1 MQINYSLRR
10 YDFIYGFLS
19 ILCMSIFLFTDDINI
34 TISSTA
40 FLMFI
45 IISIIWGYYNNYIL
59 IIISLLLEN
68 QLGNLIPQN
77 IQLYTIYLQTQDFA
91 YMVLLVLG
99 VFFYVKLF
107 YKKNNKYNIKYSFL
121 MWIPLIFISAINT
134 NINYGQNFVLGLFT
148 QRSILLYSCYFPISL
163 AISCDFIDTNKVRDI
178 IISISKIYTII
189 YILQYCIYLYS
200 GVLFLSIPIQDRVGV
215 RLIYSGC
222 YLLAIAIMLMMDEF
236 VKKKIILSD
245 WIWILLMM
253 FIILLISQLRV
264 LSVSLLLAIGLSL
277 LINSKTRVKSIIKLF
292 PLLLII
298 MFLFRAPIFDFLNYT
313 INDLN
318 MDSPGSSFGTRVL
331 EKEFYDRNLQGNEI
345 LGMGVL
351 NDNNAV
357 NSDITGSSMNYY
369 LNDLGIYELLYNY
382 GYAGILI
389 YFIFILRLMYIGYNE
404 MKGNNSSLIFMFGLF
419 SIISSFTVLIFTVR
433 PVLFLMMLTIGT
445 QTKKA

>member
-1 MQINYSLRR
+1 
-10 YDFIYGFLS
+10 
-19 ILCMSIFLFTDDINI
+19 
-34 TISSTA
+34 
-40 FLMFI
+40 
-45 IISIIWGYYNNYIL
+45 
-59 IIISLLLEN
+59 
-68 QLGNLIPQN
+68 
-77 IQLYTIYLQTQDFA
+77 
-91 YMVLLVLG
+91 
-99 VFFYVKLF
+99 
-107 YKKNNKYNIKYSFL
+107 
-121 MWIPLIFISAINT
+121 
-134 NINYGQNFVLGLFT
+134 
-148 QRSILLYSCYFPISL
+148 
-163 AISCDFIDTNKVRDI
+163 
-178 IISISKIYTII
+178 
-189 YILQYCIYLYS
+189 
-200 GVLFLSIPIQDRVGV
+200 
-215 RLIYSGC
+215 
-222 YLLAIAIMLMMDEF
+222 
-236 VKKKIILSD
+236 
-245 WIWILLMM
+245 
-253 FIILLISQLRV
+253 
-264 LSVSLLLAIGLSL
+264 
-277 LINSKTRVKSIIKLF
+277 
-292 PLLLII
+292 

>member
-1 MQINYSLRR
+1 
-10 YDFIYGFLS
+10 
-19 ILCMSIFLFTDDINI
+19 MSIFLFTDDINI

-148 QRSILLYSCYFPISL
+148 QRSILLYFCYFPISL

-357 NSDITGSSMNYY
+357 NSDITGSIMNYY

>member
-148 QRSILLYSCYFPISL
+148 QRSILLYFCSFPMSL
-163 AISCDFIDTNKVRDI
+163 AISCDFFDSNKVRDI

-189 YILQYCIYLYS
+189 SILQYCIYLYS